1 MREPLQ
7 PTVLPRRFSDLPPL
21 HGRLGGEPEHFV
33 VEERLAYE
41 PCGTGEHLYLWVEKR
56 DLTTHEAIRRLAHFL
71 DRPTHSFGIAGL
83 KDRRAVTRQWIS
95 VERVEP
101 ERLHGWTINGV
112 RVMTAI
118 PHQHK
123 LRLGH
128 AKGNRF
134 VLTLEGLEA
143 AETLRLQQ
151 MLERLSRFGMPN
163 AYGPQRFGRGGAS
176 LRAGFALLRRDEAA
190 FLRETGRPV
199 ERTERRLRS
208 LLLSA
213 LQSEAFNRV
222 LCRRLNELDT
232 VELGD
237 VAYLHSKG
245 AAFIVE
251 DLARE
256 QTRAERCEIS
266 ASGPIPGTHLLQGHG
281 RPRKI
286 EDQVLEE
293 LGAMPSA
300 FEDLPAG
307 LEARGARRPLR
318 VFPEELRLEVLGDG
332 NAQLQFALPTGS
344 YATVL
349 LAELLDS
356 AARAPLE
363 GEEGPIGDG

>member
-1 MREPLQ
+1 MSEPLQ
-7 PTVLPRRFSDLPPL
+7 ATLIPRRFSDLPPL
-21 HGRLGGEPEHFV
+21 HGRLGGEPEHFI

-41 PCGTGEHLYLWVEKR
+41 PCGAGEHLYLWVEKR
-56 DLTTHEAIRRLAHFL
+56 DLTTHDAIRRLAHFL

-112 RVMTAI
+112 RVIAAI

-134 VLTLEGLEA
+134 VLTLEGLEDSEA
-143 AETLRLQQ
+143 SLLRQ
-151 MLERLSRFGMPN
+151 MLERLSRLGMPN

-176 LRAGFALLRRDEAA
+176 LRAGLALLRRDEAT
-190 FLRETGRPV
+190 FLRETGRSV

-213 LQSEAFNRV
+213 LQSEAFNRL
-222 LCRRLNELDT
+222 LCRRLNGLDT

-245 AAFIVE
+245 ASFVVE

-256 QTRAERCEIS
+256 LPRAASAEIS

-281 RPRKI
+281 RPREV
-286 EDQVLEE
+286 EDQVLAE
-293 LGAMPSA
+293 LGATPSA
-300 FEDLPAG
+300 FVDLPGG
-307 LEARGARRPLR
+307 LEARGSRRPLR
-318 VFPEELRLEVLGDG
+318 VFPEELRAEPLGAG
-332 NAQLQFALPTGS
+332 RARLQFALPSGS

-349 LAELLDS
+349 LAELFGS
-356 AARAPLE
+356 AARAPFQ